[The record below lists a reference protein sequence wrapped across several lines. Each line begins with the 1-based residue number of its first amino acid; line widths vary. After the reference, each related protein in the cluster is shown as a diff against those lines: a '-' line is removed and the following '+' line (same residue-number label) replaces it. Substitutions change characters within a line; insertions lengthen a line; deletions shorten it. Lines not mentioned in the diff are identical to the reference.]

1 MTKSIP
7 ARQLTK
13 KLLVAA
19 LVTVSSIAI
28 IYFFTTSTAKT
39 ALVTPVAPTASG
51 VVSFADHDPK
61 LSSIAIVTAQL
72 EAMPVSE
79 PLFGR
84 ITYNENHT
92 TRISSPVA
100 GRVVALLAEVGD
112 QVRRAQV
119 LAELDAPDLG
129 TAEAD
134 WQKARADQVRKQH
147 AFDRA
152 KVLFDGEVL
161 AKKDFESA
169 QADIEQARSETR
181 RTVLRMRNLN
191 AAGGQNGIFRLKA
204 TLSGTVAERQIN
216 PGQEVRPDLPVP
228 LFVIT
233 NLDTLWVI
241 ADVPELVANNIH
253 AGQLALVES
262 EAWSGERFNAKVD
275 RVGIMLDPATRRVQ
289 IRCTVQNQAHRLK
302 PEMFVRLSF
311 LPQENAVQAVELPN
325 TSLFVE
331 GLYSYVYVQTHP
343 GTYEKRRVSVLR
355 TGSIGSFIDSGIVSG
370 EKVVT
375 EGAFLLNAEAG
386 SDAH

>member
-355 TGSIGSFIDSGIVSG
+355 TGSIRSFIDSGLVNG

>member
-72 EAMPVSE
+72 EAVPVSE
-79 PLFGR
+79 PLFSR

-355 TGSIGSFIDSGIVSG
+355 TGSIRSFIDSGIVSG